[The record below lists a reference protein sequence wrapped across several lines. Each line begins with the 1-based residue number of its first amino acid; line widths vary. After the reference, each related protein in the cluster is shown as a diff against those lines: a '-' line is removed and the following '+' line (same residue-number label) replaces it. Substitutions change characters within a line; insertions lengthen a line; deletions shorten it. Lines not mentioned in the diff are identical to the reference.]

1 MLHLNYPTA
10 KELQR
15 HNTILKMTTRKEKR
29 AIKGDILHFLS
40 DPNTTQADQS
50 YQYFENGLLLIE
62 NGLVTDVGSE
72 QILKKKLTDD
82 FEIIDHGGKLI
93 LPGFIDTHI
102 HYAQTD
108 IIASHGKQLLEW
120 LETYTF
126 PKEGQ
131 FKDPRYT
138 EEVSDFFLNELLRN
152 GTTTAQVFCTIHPH
166 SADIFFNKSHGKK
179 MRMIA
184 GKVMM
189 DQNAPDYLRDTPQ
202 QSYDES
208 WKLINKWHQQDRL
221 LYAVTPRFAVTSTE
235 AQLEMAGALLKT
247 APDLHM
253 QTHLSENVNEIKLV
267 SELFPWSKDYLDVY
281 DHFGLVTNRSTFAH
295 SIHLSETEY
304 LRMAE
309 TGATISFCPTSNL
322 FIGSGLFDLKKVSAQ
337 NIAVGIGTD
346 VGGGT
351 SFSMFQTLAEAY
363 KVLQLNGQNLSP
375 LRAFYLATLGGA
387 ASLKLDT
394 LIGNFNTGKE
404 ADFTVINYH
413 SIPLLARRLQFVET
427 LDEKLFA
434 LMILGDDRSIDA
446 TYILGEKAYQQ

>member
-1 MLHLNYPTA
+1 M
-10 KELQR
+10 
-15 HNTILKMTTRKEKR
+15 TIRKKKR

-40 DPNTTQADQS
+40 DPNFGTPDQS

-62 NGLVTDVGSE
+62 GGLVVDVGPE
-72 QILKKKLTDD
+72 QILKKKLTDE
-82 FEIIDHGGKLI
+82 FEIIDHSGKLI

-126 PKEGQ
+126 PQEGQ
-131 FKDPRYT
+131 FKDPQYA
-138 EEVSDFFLNELLRN
+138 EEVSEFFLNELLRN
-152 GTTTAQVFCTIHPH
+152 GTTTAQVFCTVHPH
-166 SADIFFNKSHGKK
+166 SADIFFEKSHSKNL
-179 MRMIA
+179 RMIA

-208 WKLINKWHQQDRL
+208 LLLINKWHQKDRL
-221 LYAVTPRFAVTSTE
+221 LYAITPRFAVTSTA
-235 AQLEMAGALLKT
+235 AQLEKAGSLMQV
-247 APDLHM
+247 APNLYMH
-253 QTHLSENVNEIKLV
+253 THLSENVNEIKLV
-267 SELFPWSKDYLDVY
+267 SELFPWSKNYLDVY
-281 DHFGLVTNRSTFAH
+281 DHFGLVTSRSTFAH

-304 LRMAE
+304 LRMSE
-309 TGATISFCPTSNL
+309 TGAAISFCPTSNL
-322 FIGSGLFDLKKVSAQ
+322 FIGSGLFNLEKVSAQ
-337 NIAVGIGTD
+337 NISVGIGTD

-363 KVLQLNGQNLSP
+363 KVLQLNGQNLSA
-375 LRAFYLATLGGA
+375 LHAFYLATLGGA
-387 ASLKLDT
+387 ASLKLDSM
-394 LIGNFNTGKE
+394 IGNFDTGKE
-404 ADFTVINYH
+404 ADFTVINYGAT
-413 SIPLLARRLQFVET
+413 PLMERRLQFAET

-446 TYILGEKAYQQ
+446 TYILGEQAYQRKT